1 MRLAVFWLPILTNA
15 LVPVPRR
22 AVSAPRL
29 SAATLK
35 EPITAPPLNEKNEA
49 VTATAA
55 ETDRAHG
62 FAEGPSVA
70 AWQKYTPP
78 AEGGIDNLRA
88 AAAKALQSGAK
99 GGDAMRYYGY
109 HLARATFFAG
119 QGAAGVIA
127 YQASASSAPYRG
139 DPATTEPSKGP
150 PRSPAFELPTLVDTM
165 GALFAEA
172 VATYEQDFGE
182 VARTAHKSDSAALA
196 RRRDGVGISPPDSVN
211 TTALSLRIKF
221 VKTG

>member
-1 MRLAVFWLPILTNA
+1 MRFGLLVIASAAALA
-15 LVPVPRR
+15 PRR
-22 AVSAPRL
+22 PPAVTPRL
-29 SAATLK
+29 SATLVK
-35 EPITAPPLNEKNEA
+35 EPTTAPTIDEA
-49 VTATAA
+49 VAPPTAA
-55 ETDRAHG
+55 ETDRSHG
-62 FAEGPSVA
+62 FTEGPSVA
-70 AWQKYTPP
+70 VWQKYTPP

-119 QGAAGVIA
+119 QGAAGVLA

-196 RRRDGVGISPPDSVN
+196 HGVGISPPDSVN

>member
-1 MRLAVFWLPILTNA
+1 MLLL
-15 LVPVPRR
+15 
-22 AVSAPRL
+22 
-29 SAATLK
+29 
-35 EPITAPPLNEKNEA
+35 
-49 VTATAA
+49 
-55 ETDRAHG
+55 
-62 FAEGPSVA
+62 
-70 AWQKYTPP
+70 
-78 AEGGIDNLRA
+78 
-88 AAAKALQSGAK
+88 
-99 GGDAMRYYGY
+99 
-109 HLARATFFAG
+109 
-119 QGAAGVIA
+119 
-127 YQASASSAPYRG
+127 RG

-196 RRRDGVGISPPDSVN
+196 RWRDGVGISPPDSVN

>member
-1 MRLAVFWLPILTNA
+1 MRFGLLVIASAAALA
-15 LVPVPRR
+15 PRR
-22 AVSAPRL
+22 PPRVTPRL
-29 SAATLK
+29 SATVVK
-35 EPITAPPLNEKNEA
+35 EPTIAPPLDEA
-49 VTATAA
+49 VAPPTAA
-55 ETDRAHG
+55 ETDRSHG
-62 FAEGPSVA
+62 FTEGPSVA

-119 QGAAGVIA
+119 QGAAGVLA